1 MPKNKESRR
10 SKGSLQ
16 GRGRRLSRRVLTG
29 GGIEVVPNIL
39 RQMTMVRAIH
49 TRTISTL
56 VLAIIGTAYWTQSA
70 TAETWA
76 TKMFSETH
84 HDFGAVSRNAKTE
97 YAFTIENI
105 YEEDVHIA
113 SVRSSCGCTKPVLS
127 KNTIKTWE
135 KAELVA
141 QFNTRSFIGNKNAV
155 ITVVIDQP
163 YYAELQLTVQGH
175 IRSDIVTEPGEVNF
189 GEVAVGTKRELP
201 IRISYAGRADWKV
214 LDVRGN
220 SDFLSVRL
228 DPSKRQGN
236 MIVYTMHVVLNED
249 APIGE
254 LQDELTVVTND
265 QHNSEFSLP
274 TMARII
280 APVSVTPSQIA
291 IGDVSSGQ
299 VKSERFIV
307 KGKRPF
313 KITEIQCADARFEFK
328 LPSDSKPV
336 HVIPFAFHGEDSTSG
351 DFRQS
356 LLIKT
361 DLGESF
367 VAECIVTGQVVR

>member
-1 MPKNKESRR
+1 M
-10 SKGSLQ
+10 
-16 GRGRRLSRRVLTG
+16 
-29 GGIEVVPNIL
+29 PNIL
-39 RQMTMVRAIH
+39 RQTLASAFPI
-49 TRTISTL
+49 RTLSTL
-56 VLAIIGTAYWTQSA
+56 LLAIIATSHCTQSA

-97 YAFTIENI
+97 CAFSIENI

-113 SVRSSCGCTKPVLS
+113 SVRSSCGCTKPVLN
-127 KNTIKTWE
+127 KKIIKTWE

-163 YYAELQLTVQGH
+163 YYAEIQLTVQGH

-228 DPSKRQGN
+228 DPAKRQGN
-236 MIVYTMHVVLNED
+236 MVSYTMHVILNES

-265 QHNSEFSLP
+265 QQNSEFSLP
-274 TMARII
+274 TMARIV

-291 IGDVSSGQ
+291 FGDVTSGQ

-313 KITEIQCADARFEFK
+313 KITEIQCSDERFEFK

-336 HVIPFAFHGEDSTSG
+336 HVIPFAFHGEQGASG

>member
-1 MPKNKESRR
+1 M
-10 SKGSLQ
+10 SL
-16 GRGRRLSRRVLTG
+16 SG
-29 GGIEVVPNIL
+29 GGFEVVPNHL
-39 RQMTMVRAIH
+39 RTKSVREFRGWTVA
-49 TRTISTL
+49 SFL
-56 VLAIIGTAYWTQSA
+56 LAVAA
-70 TAETWA
+70 TVSCSQPLAAQAWA

-113 SVRSSCGCTKPVLS
+113 SVRSSCGCTKPVL
-127 KNTIKTWE
+127 NQRTIKTWE

-163 YYAELQLTVQGH
+163 YYAEIQLTVQGH

-189 GEVAVGTKRELP
+189 GEVPVGSQRELP
-201 IRISYAGRADWKV
+201 ILISYAGRADWKI

-220 SDFLSVRL
+220 SDYLAVRL
-228 DPSKRQGN
+228 EPVKRQGN
-236 MIVYTMHVVLNED
+236 MIAYTMHVILSES

-265 QHNSEFSLP
+265 QSNSEFSLP
-274 TMARII
+274 TMARIVS
-280 APVSVTPSQIA
+280 PVSVTPSQIA
-291 IGDVSSGQ
+291 IGDVPTGQ
-299 VKSERFIV
+299 TKSDRFIV

-313 KITEIQCADARFEFK
+313 KITEIQCADNRFEFK
-328 LPSDSKPV
+328 LPNDSKPV
-336 HVIPFAFHGEDSTSG
+336 HVIPFAFRGKDGASG

-356 LLIKT
+356 LIIKT

>member
-1 MPKNKESRR
+1 MLNSIRR
-10 SKGSLQ
+10 SVVIPVNAWTTWTLF
-16 GRGRRLSRRVLTG
+16 LT
-29 GGIEVVPNIL
+29 
-39 RQMTMVRAIH
+39 
-49 TRTISTL
+49 TL
-56 VLAIIGTAYWTQSA
+56 ALALCWTSNVEAQS
-70 TAETWA
+70 WA
-76 TKMFSETH
+76 SKMFAETH

-97 YAFTIENI
+97 YAFVLENI

-113 SVRSSCGCTKPVLS
+113 SVRSSCGCTKPVVNQ
-127 KNTIKTWE
+127 KTIKTWE
-135 KAELVA
+135 KGEVIA

-163 YYAELQLTVQGH
+163 YYAEIQLTVSGH
-175 IRSDIVTEPGEVNF
+175 IRSDIVTEPGEINF
-189 GEVAVGTKRELP
+189 GEVAVGTKREMP
-201 IRISYAGRADWKV
+201 IRISYAGRADWKI
-214 LDVRGN
+214 LDIRGN

-228 DPSKRQGN
+228 DPAKRQGN
-236 MIVYTMHVVLNED
+236 MSIYTMHVTMLD
-249 APIGE
+249 TAPIGD

-265 QHNSEFSLP
+265 PQGSEFSLP
-274 TMARII
+274 TMAKVV

-291 IGDVSSGQ
+291 MGDISNGQ
-299 VKSERFIV
+299 IKSDRFIV

-313 KITEIQCADARFEFK
+313 KITEIQCSDDRFEFK

-336 HVIPFAFHGEDSTSG
+336 HVIPFAFRGEEGTNADI
-351 DFRQS
+351 RQS